1 MAGVTGQ
8 RLRLTTTRKPKYRR
22 GGLVIG
28 TANAPTFLE
37 GGDVTPEIMLAVA
50 RDPNI
55 TIAVEQED
63 GEIAVLPDE
72 DRASLIADL
81 ENHQLEQLAS
91 VPDGMLISEPDT
103 AEPQGGGLP
112 LAAEASQAGGPE
124 ATAAD
129 STASAGGAVP
139 TEPTAQPSPAA
150 PEPTAPP
157 PPAPKRRGKAQGKAA

>member
-28 TANAPTFLE
+28 TASAPTFVQPGE
-37 GGDVTPEIMLAVA
+37 IEPEQGLAIL

-55 TIAVEQED
+55 TVAIEQED

-81 ENHQLEQLAS
+81 ENHQLEQL
-91 VPDGMLISEPDT
+91 G
-103 AEPQGGGLP
+103 AEQLPGLP
-112 LAAEASQAGGPE
+112 DLAEFLASDGGVETDPAPE
-124 ATAAD
+124 PEPT
-129 STASAGGAVP
+129 

-150 PEPTAPP
+150 PEPEAP
-157 PPAPKRRGKAQGKAA
+157 PPAPKQRSKAKGNAA

>member
-28 TANAPTFLE
+28 TAAAPTFLE
-37 GGDVTPEIMLAVA
+37 GDDVTPEMMLAVA

-72 DRASLIADL
+72 DRASLIAGL
-81 ENHQLEQLAS
+81 ENHQLEQLAA
-91 VPDGMLISEPDT
+91 IQAAAAHETKIEP
-103 AEPQGGGLP
+103 APEPEP
-112 LAAEASQAGGPE
+112 
-124 ATAAD
+124 T
-129 STASAGGAVP
+129 

-150 PEPTAPP
+150 PEPEAPP
-157 PPAPKRRGKAQGKAA
+157 PPAPKRRGEAKGKAA

>member
-8 RLRLTTTRKPKYRR
+8 RLRLTTSRKPKYRR

-28 TANAPTFLE
+28 TANAPTFVE
-37 GGDVTPEIMLAVA
+37 QGEVKPEQGLAII

-55 TIAVEQED
+55 TIAIEDED
-63 GEIAVLPDE
+63 GEVRTLTAEERSEIEEGL
-72 DRASLIADL
+72 LIALDL
-81 ENHQLEQLAS
+81 
-91 VPDGMLISEPDT
+91 GEPKPTPAAQTDT
-103 AEPQGGGLP
+103 AEPQGAVLP

-139 TEPTAQPSPAA
+139 TEPKAQPSPAA

-157 PPAPKRRGKAQGKAA
+157 PPAPKQRSKAQGKAA